1 MKPAFTS
8 QRHTLCLILGLAAI
22 SACASCSRADEV
34 DEIVNAQLAKQ
45 HIPGGA
51 VAVVKAGEVVKAGAF
66 GVADLASG
74 APMKA
79 DTIFRIQ
86 SMTKQFT
93 ATGVMMLVE
102 EGKILL
108 DAPVS
113 RYLDGCPPT
122 WQKITVRHLLNQTS
136 GLKDFVNE
144 LTLDLQLDV
153 TDEQLMASVATR
165 SLNFEPG
172 DVWAYSN
179 TNYHLLA
186 MIIRKVTGRWYGD
199 FLAERIFQPLGMS
212 RTAVLRGSEV
222 VANRATGY
230 AIKNGQVERSGTLA
244 PAVSSY
250 GGGGIWSTVLDLAK
264 WDAALYT
271 EKLVKRASLE
281 QMWTPVKLNNGTTH
295 DYGFGWEIGEIA
307 NHRRLSHGGNW
318 IGFTAQID
326 RFVDDQL
333 TIIVLTNLAQSEPQ
347 KIARLIA
354 GTYIPAIAPPVYR
367 PIADQEPQVTA
378 RFFDVLRRSNEGG
391 LRREEFTPAV
401 WSYIDLHADQMRKD
415 MAAIGII
422 EKLTLVERS
431 EQDGN
436 RSYRYQARFRRTSM
450 LFHFILTKDN
460 QIAMMMPEEV
470 NQ

>member
-1 MKPAFTS
+1 MILRR
-8 QRHTLCLILGLAAI
+8 QILRVILGFATLN
-22 SACASCSRADEV
+22 ACTSCSRADEI
-34 DEIVNAQLAKQ
+34 DEIVKAQLTKQ
-45 HIPGGA
+45 RIPGAA
-51 VAVVKAGEVVKAGAF
+51 VAVVKAGRVVKAGAY
-66 GVADLASG
+66 GLADVASG
-74 APMKA
+74 VPVKT

-93 ATGVMMLVE
+93 AAGVMMLVE

-113 RYLDGCPPT
+113 RYLEGCPPT
-122 WQKITVRHLLNQTS
+122 WQKITARHLLNQTS

-153 TDEQLMASVATR
+153 TDEQLMAAVAA
-165 SLNFEPG
+165 SPLNFEPG
-172 DVWAYSN
+172 EVWAYSN

-186 MIIRKVTGRWYGD
+186 MIIRKASGRWYGD

-212 RTAVLRGSEV
+212 RTAVLRGSEA

-230 AIKNGQVERSGTLA
+230 ALKNGRIERSGTLA
-244 PAVSSY
+244 PAVVSY

-271 EKLVKRASLE
+271 EKLLKRTTLE
-281 QMWTPVKLNNGTTH
+281 QMWAPAKLNNGTTH
-295 DYGFGWEIGEIA
+295 DYGFGWEIGAIA
-307 NHRRLSHGGNW
+307 NHRRISHGGNW

-333 TIIVLTNLAQSEPQ
+333 TVIVLTNLYQSEPQ
-347 KIARLIA
+347 KFARTVA
-354 GTYIPAIAPPVYR
+354 GTYIPAIAPPVYK
-367 PIADQEPQVTA
+367 PIADRESEVTA

-391 LRREEFTPAV
+391 LRPDEFTPAV
-401 WSYIDLHADQMRKD
+401 WSYIDLHAEQMRKD

-422 EKLTLVERS
+422 EKLTLVERR

-436 RSYRYQARFRRTSM
+436 RSYRYQARFKRTAM
-450 LFHFILTKDN
+450 IFHFMLTKDDR
-460 QIAMMMPEEV
+460 IAVMTPEEV